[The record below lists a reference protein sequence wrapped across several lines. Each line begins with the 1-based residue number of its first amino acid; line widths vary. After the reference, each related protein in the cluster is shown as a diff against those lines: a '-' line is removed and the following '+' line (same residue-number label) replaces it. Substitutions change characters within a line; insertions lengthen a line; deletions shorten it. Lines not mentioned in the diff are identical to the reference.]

1 MMTRS
6 ERVRLIFWL
15 TVIGLIIVGFAAE
28 GLLKSEVCVSAMIQ
42 DQTSMTVYPTVCE

>member
-1 MMTRS
+1 MTRS

-28 GLLKSEVCVSAMIQ
+28 ALLRQTVCIGAQIA
-42 DQTSMTVYPTVCE
+42 DRTSVTVYPTVCQ